1 MHPSG
6 VQFGLSRGLR
16 QLRGEEILLSDQLLD
31 DFSSSSNVSPARQTC
46 DSGQFPGG
54 YHRPRGVAERAGL
67 AHREPRRLLTNPD
80 FWSEFTAKAVDLV
93 FGAALHGLFTPAAL
107 PADEMRDDTLGI
119 LDEFDRRHA
128 HAREKRSL

>member
-1 MHPSG
+1 METISLQAQMYLQLGRPAIRG
-6 VQFGLSRGLR
+6 NFLVDITVRAASRNG
-16 QLRGEEILLSDQLLD
+16 
-31 DFSSSSNVSPARQTC
+31 
-46 DSGQFPGG
+46 
-54 YHRPRGVAERAGL
+54 AGL
-67 AHREPRRLLTNPD
+67 AHREPRRFLTNPD
-80 FWSEFTAKAVDLV
+80 FWNEFTAEAVDLV

>member
-1 MHPSG
+1 MILGPPAVGPTSG
-6 VQFGLSRGLR
+6 
-16 QLRGEEILLSDQLLD
+16 D

-46 DSGQFPGG
+46 DSGNFLVDITVRAASRNG
-54 YHRPRGVAERAGL
+54 AGL

-80 FWSEFTAKAVDLV
+80 FWNEFTAKAVDLV

-119 LDEFDRRHA
+119 LDEFDRCHA